1 MKPYIKQSIWSRYK
15 PLISLFVKFGLLLL
29 VIGFLCS
36 CNNFFESKAKEIYEL
51 RIERDTV
58 NLWSPV
64 NVIIHEKEDVILS
77 SLKPYQFKKVIQILK
92 DKYHYDLV
100 QEAHDDYLKRKK
112 ELDDEE
118 AELKADSVMNAIK
131 ILNIK

>member
-15 PLISLFVKFGLLLL
+15 PLVSLFVKFGLLLL

-36 CNNFFESKAKEIYEL
+36 CNNFFESKAEEVYEIH
-51 RIERDTV
+51 IERDTV
-58 NLWSPV
+58 NLWSPT
-64 NVIIHEKEDVILS
+64 NTLIKNKEDAILG